1 MFYMASLILKPGRD
15 KSLLKRHPWVF
26 SGAVGAID
34 GEPLSGE
41 TVRIN
46 SARGDFLAWAAYSP
60 YSQIKARVWSWEEK
74 DVIDEAFFSRR
85 LLRAISKRQV
95 DTSQESALN
104 SLSAMRL
111 VHAESDNLPGLI
123 IDRYSDTLVVQ
134 ILSAGM
140 ETWRETITD
149 LAVRITRI
157 GQVYERSDVDIRIQE
172 GLPLRSGVSRGD
184 EPSEVV
190 QINENGLL
198 FFVDIKN
205 GHKTGFYLDQRVN
218 RSRMRNLAGSKET
231 LDCFCYTG
239 GFTSNLLAG
248 GAASVVAID
257 SSLDAIQ
264 LGKKNISINN
274 LPSEKVDWI
283 NGDVFYVLRSFR
295 DARRTFDLIILDP
308 PKFAQT
314 ASQLEKASRGY
325 KDINLLALKLLRPG
339 GILATF
345 SCSGG
350 ISEDLFQKIVA
361 GAALD
366 AKVDAQILERL
377 HQAPDHPTALNFP
390 EGAYL
395 KGFIIQT
402 FPK

>member
-1 MFYMASLILKPGRD
+1 MASLILKPGRE

-34 GEPLSGE
+34 GDTLPGE
-41 TVRIN
+41 TVRIH

-60 YSQIKARVWSWEEK
+60 HSQIRARVWSWDEK
-74 DVIDEAFFSRR
+74 DVIDEEFLLRR
-85 LLRAISKRQV
+85 LSRSISKRQV
-95 DTSQESALN
+95 DCSQESALN

-134 ILSAGM
+134 ILSAGI
-140 ETWRETITD
+140 EAWRETIID
-149 LAVRITRI
+149 LAVRITNI
-157 GQVYERSDVDIRIQE
+157 GQVYERSDVDKRKQE
-172 GLPLRSGVSRGD
+172 GLPLRTGVLRGD
-184 EPSEVV
+184 ETSQLV

-198 FFVDIKN
+198 FFVDIRN
-205 GHKTGFYLDQRVN
+205 GHKTGFYLDQRAN
-218 RSRMRNLAGSKET
+218 RSLIRNLAGSKDT

-239 GFTSNLLAG
+239 GFTANLLAG

-257 SSLDAIQ
+257 SSLEAIQ
-264 LGKKNISINN
+264 LGKKNVSLNN

-295 DARRTFDLIILDP
+295 DARRSFDFIILDP

-314 ASQLEKASRGY
+314 ASQVDKASRGY
-325 KDINLLALKLLRPG
+325 KDINLLALKLLNPG
-339 GILATF
+339 GILVTF

-361 GAALD
+361 SAALD
-366 AKVDAQILERL
+366 AKVDAQILKRL

-395 KGFIIQT
+395 KGFMIQA
-402 FPK
+402 FPI

>member
-1 MFYMASLILKPGRD
+1 MASLILKPGRE
-15 KSLLKRHPWVF
+15 KSLLKHHPWVF
-26 SGAVGAID
+26 SGAIGALD
-34 GEPLSGE
+34 GDPLLGE
-41 TVRIN
+41 AVRIY
-46 SARGDFLAWAAYSP
+46 SASGDFLAWAAYSP
-60 YSQIKARVWSWEEK
+60 HSQIRARVWSWDEK
-74 DVIDEAFFSRR
+74 DVIDEEFLSGRLSR
-85 LLRAISKRQV
+85 AVSERQG
-95 DTSQESALN
+95 DYSQASGLN
-104 SLSAMRL
+104 NQSAMRL

-123 IDRYSDTLVVQ
+123 IDRYHDTLVMQ
-134 ILSAGM
+134 ILSAGI
-140 ETWRETITD
+140 ETWRETIID
-149 LAVRITRI
+149 LAVRITHI
-157 GQVYERSDVDIRIQE
+157 GQVYERSDVDIRKQE
-172 GLPLRSGVSRGD
+172 GLPLRSGVLRG
-184 EPSEVV
+184 EEISQLV

-198 FFVDIKN
+198 FFVDIRN

-218 RSRMRNLAGSKET
+218 RAYIRNLTCNKET

-239 GFTSNLLAG
+239 GFSANLLAG
-248 GAASVVAID
+248 GASSVVAID
-257 SSLDAIQ
+257 SSLEAIQ
-264 LGKKNISINN
+264 LGKKNVSLTG

-295 DARRTFDLIILDP
+295 DARRSFDLIILDP

-314 ASQLEKASRGY
+314 SSQVGKASRGY

-339 GILATF
+339 GLLATF

-366 AKVDAQILERL
+366 AKVDAQILSRL

-395 KGFIIQT
+395 KGFIIQA
-402 FPK
+402 FPI

>member
-41 TVRIN
+41 TVGIN

-60 YSQIKARVWSWEEK
+60 YSQIRARVWSWEEK

-95 DTSQESALN
+95 DTSQESAVN

-149 LAVRITRI
+149 LAVKITRI
-157 GQVYERSDVDIRIQE
+157 GQVYERSDVDVRIQE

-198 FFVDIKN
+198 FFVDIRN

-314 ASQLEKASRGY
+314 ASQVEKASRGY